1 MAFVS
6 VFDTFSKRSKDCS
19 AAKCSE
25 LEFACG
31 CTGLESRSDHALSA
45 GFVFVRHDI
54 DSATLCNQPTGG
66 KMRISRVQF
75 PQDLSLVDTNST
87 PAYFVNRQLT
97 VYYLLGFQ
105 RCCDYLIYYFLY
117 TTLYAATKKNFFVE
131 VLSMVEF

>member
-6 VFDTFSKRSKDCS
+6 VFGAFSNRSKDCS

-31 CTGLESRSDHALSA
+31 YTGHDSRSDHALSA
-45 GFVFVRHDI
+45 GFGFVKHDI
-54 DSATLCNQPTGG
+54 DITTLCNQPTGG
-66 KMRISRVQF
+66 KMRISRVQI

-87 PAYFVNRQLT
+87 PACLVNRQPI

-105 RCCDYLIYYFLY
+105 RCCDYLICYFLY
-117 TTLYAATKKNFFVE
+117 TTLNATTTTTKKHFC
-131 VLSMVEF
+131 